1 MKVRNSVPVAFAAA
15 TVLFSAHGL
24 ASATPQRGG
33 SLVFAISLGEPAT
46 FDCHAAGSLNVM
58 YRVAPHYSTLL
69 QIDATNYP
77 KVVGDLAHSWTV
89 SPDGLEYEFKLRP
102 NIRFH
107 DGTALTSADVR
118 ASFERMRNPPQGVV
132 SVRKELYADVA
143 AIETPDSH
151 TVVFRLSEPNVSML
165 SLFAQPYGCIYSE
178 ALLKSD
184 PTYPAKKVMGSGP
197 FKFVSYTSGAEWVG
211 ERFTDYFREGRPYL
225 DGFKA
230 ISLTPPA
237 AVNALAGGQV
247 MVDFR
252 GVSPLEADR
261 IVATRGKDVQV
272 FEANPAISTLFM
284 ASVNTQKP
292 ALSDPR
298 VRKALALALDH
309 WEGSKAMERSSTLSV
324 VGGLARP
331 GSEFARSSAELER
344 LPGFGRNVAAARV
357 EARRLLAEAGQTDL
371 KLTFLNRKPWPF
383 LGVYLIDQFRQIGV
397 TMVQEQ
403 VEDSQFFSRRRA
415 GEFDLTVEYLPDYL
429 DDPTAKWSVFLSH
442 EKNPANIARFN
453 DPKIDALMEEQ
464 SRNADPEKRLA
475 LIRELEEYI
484 LNQGYTLPLFWGR
497 RTTVVDSTLQGYV
510 PAPTNYVGQ
519 DLSQF
524 WIKH

>member
-1 MKVRNSVPVAFAAA
+1 MKVRSSVCAVVAA
-15 TVLFSAHGL
+15 TAVLFSAEGL
-24 ASATPQRGG
+24 ANATPQRGG
-33 SLVFAISLGEPAT
+33 NLVFAVSLGEPAT

-69 QIDATNYP
+69 QIDAAHYP
-77 KVVGDLAHSWTV
+77 KVVGDLAESWTV
-89 SPDGLEYEFKLRP
+89 SPDGLVYEFKLRP
-102 NIRFH
+102 NVKFH
-107 DGTALTSADVR
+107 DGTKLTSGDVR
-118 ASFERMRNPPQGVV
+118 ASFERMRNPPQGVL
-132 SVRKELYADVA
+132 SVRKELLADVA
-143 AIETPDSH
+143 SIETPDAG
-151 TVVFRLSEPNVSML
+151 TVVFRLEKPNVSML
-165 SLFAQPYGCIYSE
+165 ALLAQPYGCIYSE

-184 PTYPAKKVMGSGP
+184 PTYPAKKVMGTGP
-197 FKFVSYTSGAEWVG
+197 FKFVSYTPGAEWVG
-211 ERFTDYFREGRPYL
+211 ERFPDYFRPGLPHL

-230 ISLTPPA
+230 ISLTPPS

-261 IVATRGKDVQV
+261 IVSTRGKDVQI

-284 ASVNTQKP
+284 AMINTQKP
-292 ALSDPR
+292 ALRDPR

-309 WEGSKAMERSSTLSV
+309 WEGSKAMERSTTLSV

-331 GSEFARSSAELER
+331 GSEFARSNAELEK
-344 LPGFGRNVAAARV
+344 LPGFGRNVDAARA
-357 EARRLLAEAGQTDL
+357 EARRLLAEAGQANL

-403 VEDSQFFSRRRA
+403 VEDSQFFARRRA
-415 GEFDLTVEYLPDYL
+415 GEFDLAVEYLPDYL
-429 DDPTAKWSVFLSH
+429 DDPTAKWSIFVSH
-442 EKNPANIARFN
+442 EKNPANIARYN
-453 DPKIDALMEEQ
+453 DPKVDTLMEEQ
-464 SRNADPEKRLA
+464 SRIGDPAKRLVV
-475 LIRELEEYI
+475 IRQLEEYI
-484 LNQGYTLPLFWGR
+484 LTQGYTLPLFWGR
-497 RTTVVDSTLQGYV
+497 RTTVVDSRLQGYV

-524 WIKH
+524 WIKR

>member
-1 MKVRNSVPVAFAAA
+1 MFAALA
-15 TVLFSAHGL
+15 AGSVLFSVHGL
-24 ASATPQRGG
+24 ANATPQRGG
-33 SLVFAISLGEPAT
+33 NLVFAISLGEPAT

-69 QIDATNYP
+69 QIDAAKYP
-77 KVVGDLAHSWTV
+77 GVVGDLAESWSV
-89 SPDGLEYEFKLRP
+89 SPDGLVYEFKLRP
-102 NIRFH
+102 NVKFH

-118 ASFERMRNPPQGVV
+118 ASFDRMRKPPEGVV
-132 SVRKELYADVA
+132 SVRKELLGDVA
-143 AIETPDSH
+143 SIETPNPQ
-151 TVVFRLSEPNVSML
+151 TVVFRLSKPNVSML

-184 PTYPAKKVMGSGP
+184 PAYPAKKVMGSGP
-197 FKFVSYTSGAEWVG
+197 FKFVSYTPGAEWVG
-211 ERFTDYFREGRPYL
+211 ERFADYFREGRPYL
-225 DGFKA
+225 DSFKA

-261 IVATRGKDVQV
+261 IVATRGKDVQI
-272 FEANPAISTLFM
+272 FEASPAISTLFM
-284 ASVNTQKP
+284 ASINTQKP
-292 ALSDPR
+292 ALADPR

-324 VGGLARP
+324 VGALARP
-331 GSEFARSSAELER
+331 GSEFARSNAELEK
-344 LPGFGRNVAAARV
+344 LPGFARDVEAARA
-357 EARRLLAEAGQTDL
+357 EARRLLAEAGQTNL
-371 KLTFLNRKPWPF
+371 KLTYLNRKPWPF

-403 VEDSQFFSRRRA
+403 VEDSQFFARRRA
-415 GEFDLTVEYLPDYL
+415 GEFDLTTEYLPDYL

-442 EKNPANIARFN
+442 EKNPANIARYN
-453 DPKIDALMEEQ
+453 DAKVDALMEEQ
-464 SRNADPEKRLA
+464 SRITDPAKRLA
-475 LIRELEEYI
+475 VIRELEEHI

-497 RTTVVDSTLQGYV
+497 RTTVVDAKLQGYV

-524 WIKH
+524 WIKR